1 MIEAADPRQRWY
13 TKQEAANAADVTV
26 RTLNRWIA
34 AGHLQLRFGH
44 VNAHQLFEIEA
55 AMRARRTRG
64 RPGARL
70 PA

>member
-1 MIEAADPRQRWY
+1 MLDHPDPRRRWY
-13 TKQEAANAADVTV
+13 TKAEAADAAGVTL

-34 AGHLQLRFGH
+34 AGHLQLQFGH
-44 VNAHQLFEIEA
+44 VNAHELFETEA
-55 AMRARRTRG
+55 AMRARRIRG